1 MDGSSCVAFV
11 LTFGHNITI
20 NVGGC
25 LPQMWGYMWGYS
37 RKDAGDVKSPARL
50 SGRAK
55 WIPSSGNTFTVLDQ
69 IQLSRPIDSCPAII
83 DIEFTV
89 DALGMCADCAQGD
102 HEFTG
107 DFRPGKL
114 GFEHSKNFKLSLA

>member
-25 LPQMWGYMWGYS
+25 LPHMWGCMWGYS
-37 RKDAGDVKSPARL
+37 RKDAGDVKSPASL

-55 WIPSSGNTFTVLDQ
+55 WIPGSGNAFTLLDQ
-69 IQLSRPIDSCPAII
+69 IQLSRPFDSCPAII

-89 DALGMCADCAQGD
+89 DALGMRTDCAQSD

-107 DFRPGKL
+107 DLRPGKL
-114 GFEHSKNFKLSLA
+114 GFEQSKNFKLTHA